1 MLTIYM
7 DLPTLSYIIEKAL
20 EPGWSLSKLYT
31 YLGDTIEYKVVV
43 QPEQEPDRVGVT
55 FFSDLD
61 TLGSFVHE
69 YLKEHPYDKIK
80 LNFEPDTWKAYV
92 DKNQGTTKLTDL
104 VLSVPPDVQ
113 KEIFDYLEQEFDD
126 KKIITA

>member
-1 MLTIYM
+1 M
-7 DLPTLSYIIEKAL
+7 
-20 EPGWSLSKLYT
+20 
-31 YLGDTIEYKVVV
+31 VCFFF
-43 QPEQEPDRVGVT
+43 RVGVT